1 MQIEMASNYEDSAPF
16 DVDSNGKEVAEVDS

>member
-1 MQIEMASNYEDSAPF
+1 MASNYEDSAPF